1 MLLELQ
7 LAGRLPEAEELC
19 RRVLARTPEHPMA
32 LYMLGTL
39 GLGVDDKLSIKYLA
53 RAVDQTPLNPC
64 FHFSLGDAYL
74 TVGEPALASGTCGAL
89 KAPRVF
95 TSQPNEKPGDRP
107 PGFDFDQ
114 AVPVRTSAGS
124 GADRRRCSSCRRR

>member
-53 RAVDQTPLNPC
+53 RAVDQTPLDPY

-74 TVGEPALASGTCGAL
+74 TVGEHALAIRHL
-89 KAPRVF
+89 
-95 TSQPNEKPGDRP
+95 
-107 PGFDFDQ
+107 
-114 AVPVRTSAGS
+114 
-124 GADRRRCSSCRRR
+124 RRA